1 MTPGEV
7 RAALSPGTVVKVF
20 FDRHTETVLV
30 ISIDSDGVLC
40 RPVSAGSGANGAE
53 FWLAYSQ
60 ISQVE
65 KVNS

>member
-7 RAALSPGTVVKVF
+7 RAALNPGTVVKVF
-20 FDRHTETVLV
+20 FDRHTETVV
-30 ISIDSDGVLC
+30 VVSIDSDGVLC
-40 RPVSAGSGANGAE
+40 RPVSAGSGGNSAE

-65 KVNS
+65 KVDI